1 MEDYSKNQL
10 SETRKASPRV
20 ARRRAAT
27 RRKIIQISSRM
38 FSLLGF
44 EAVKFED
51 IANAADVARGTLY
64 SYFKNKET
72 LLGEILTNVFQHAL
86 AGMEKIKKTN
96 PRESVEQLLHLYCD
110 LWETD
115 PDSLRVVHRF
125 EEMPLETHRTLY
137 QAVTAR
143 IEAIFEAAGQRG
155 LLRSGDPRIAARL
168 FERTTIPSLEV
179 FSGLKEDFRRQF
191 VDHLNNL
198 LLVPRLA

>member
-1 MEDYSKNQL
+1 MENEANQNP
-10 SETRKASPRV
+10 SPRV

-38 FSLLGF
+38 FSLVGF

-72 LLGEILTNVFQHAL
+72 LLEEILTNIFHRAL
-86 AGMEKIKKTN
+86 QGIEKIKVAN
-96 PRESVEQLLHLYCD
+96 PRESVEELLHLYCD

-125 EEMPLETHRTLY
+125 EESPPEISKSMYL
-137 QAVTAR
+137 AVRGR
-143 IEAIFEAAGQRG
+143 IESIFAAAGQRG

-168 FERTTIPSLEV
+168 FARTTIPSLEV
-179 FSGLKEDFRRQF
+179 FSGLKDFRRQF

-198 LLVPRLA
+198 LLVPRIA